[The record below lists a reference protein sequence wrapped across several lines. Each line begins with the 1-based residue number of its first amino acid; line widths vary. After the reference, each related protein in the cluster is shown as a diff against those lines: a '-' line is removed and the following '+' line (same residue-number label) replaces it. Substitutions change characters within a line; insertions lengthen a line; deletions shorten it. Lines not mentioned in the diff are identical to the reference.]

1 MSKDPASKKT
11 RRTLLILVAISLAPF
26 AGSLLLY
33 YFWKPQTFTNY
44 GELIPP
50 VALAGTVI
58 PASQGK
64 AFRID
69 ELRGKWL
76 FLTSDSGDCD
86 DYCQSKLYVM
96 RQIRLTQGK
105 DQQRIERL
113 WLVSDGM
120 NPSPAIEAEYAGT
133 RIIMA
138 ANQDLLKQLP
148 APDSPRDHIYLVD
161 PFGNLM
167 MRFPRDVDP
176 QRMKKD
182 IDRLMKVSEGWM
194 QTGSSAANNE

>member
-1 MSKDPASKKT
+1 MPKDPAPQKT
-11 RRTLLILVAISLAPF
+11 RRTLLILGAISLAPF
-26 AGSLLLY
+26 VGSLLLY

-44 GELIPP
+44 GELIAP

-58 PASQGK
+58 PVRHGTP
-64 AFRID
+64 FRMD
-69 ELRGKWL
+69 QLRGKWV
-76 FLTSDSGDCD
+76 FLSSDSGNCD
-86 DYCQSKLYVM
+86 DHCQSKLYVM

-113 WLVSDGM
+113 WLVTDGVTP
-120 NPSPAIEAEYAGT
+120 PSAIEAEYRGT
-133 RIIMA
+133 RIVLA
-138 ANQDLLKQLP
+138 ASPDFLKQLP
-148 APDSPRDHIYLVD
+148 APDSPRDHIYLID

-182 IDRLMKVSEGWM
+182 IDRLMKVSEGWL
-194 QTGSSAANNE
+194 QTGNSAANNE

>member
-1 MSKDPASKKT
+1 MSKDPAPQKT
-11 RRTLLILVAISLAPF
+11 RRTLLILGAISLAPF
-26 AGSLLLY
+26 VGSLLLY

-58 PASQGK
+58 PARHGK
-64 AFRID
+64 LFRVD
-69 ELRGKWL
+69 ELRGKWG
-76 FLTSDSGDCD
+76 FLTTDSGNCD

-113 WLVSDGM
+113 WLVADGVT
-120 NPSPAIEAEYAGT
+120 PSPAIEAEYKGT
-133 RIIMA
+133 RIVLT
-138 ANQDLLKQLP
+138 ANQDFLKQLP

-167 MRFPRDVDP
+167 MRFPREVDP
-176 QRMKKD
+176 RRMKKD
-182 IDRLMKVSEGWM
+182 IERLMKVSEGWR
-194 QTGSSAANNE
+194 QAGSSATNDE